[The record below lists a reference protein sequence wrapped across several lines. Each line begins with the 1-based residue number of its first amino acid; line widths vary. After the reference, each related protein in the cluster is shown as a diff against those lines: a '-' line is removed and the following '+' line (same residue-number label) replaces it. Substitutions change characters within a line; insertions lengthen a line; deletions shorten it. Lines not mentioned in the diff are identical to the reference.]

1 MDDAVEVAR
10 LLDILGNR
18 NRRRIIELLRQKPCF
33 VTEISDT
40 LTISPKAVIDHL
52 QMMEREAILSFQ
64 TDERRRKYYFLA
76 NDILVDVSLKEVR
89 VASTVTSQD
98 DEKNERLKNSVVML
112 GRMITAH
119 DQMQSQLEQINH
131 DIETKINDIARNHK
145 DLFGSD
151 REITVIIALS
161 HYSLNVTGTG
171 AGHGNSTGQPHR
183 YPETVRTSGT
193 CEEVRRN
200 LYAPRC
206 PCRIIPTA
214 PTMMCSTTWQRLS
227 MILSGTCR
235 TASMH
240 ALLVI
245 RLLPVSQPEVILI
258 FSSPDL
264 PGTMKRSR
272 MKSWNPKTPC
282 ILPLPCRRS
291 PECTGCRY

>member
-89 VASTVTSQD
+89 VPRTVTSED
-98 DEKNERLKNSVVML
+98 NEKNERLKNSVVML
-112 GRMITAH
+112 GRMIKAH
-119 DQMQSQLEQINH
+119 DQMHAQLDQLDH

-161 HYSLNVTGTG
+161 HTPLTLPELEQATEIQRDNLTG
-171 AGHGNSTGQPHR
+171 
-183 YPETVRTSGT
+183 
-193 CEEVRRN
+193 
-200 LYAPRC
+200 
-206 PCRIIPTA
+206 
-214 PTMMCSTTWQRLS
+214 
-227 MILSGTCR
+227 ILKRFERQG
-235 TASMH
+235 
-240 ALLVI
+240 LV
-245 RLLPVSQPEVILI
+245 
-258 FSSPDL
+258 
-264 PGTMKRSR
+264 KRSGEIYTLR
-272 MKSWNPKTPC
+272 GVHA
-282 ILPLPCRRS
+282 
-291 PECTGCRY
+291 E